1 MSLRPVADE
10 ANVGMTRETISGVI
24 MVYRMMGT
32 DRTFELPGS
41 LVVFVL

>member
-24 MVYRMMGT
+24 IVYRMMGT
-32 DRTFELPGS
+32 DRTGQTELSNFE
-41 LVVFVL
+41 VLS